1 MHTYHNTVCLYINII
16 LKYFLLELSVI
27 HDMFGADINLN
38 MTYLLN
44 NVEQI

>member
-1 MHTYHNTVCLYINII
+1 MHKYHNTVCLYINII
-16 LKYFLLELSVI
+16 FKHFLLEISVR
-27 HDMFGADINLN
+27 HDIFGADINLN